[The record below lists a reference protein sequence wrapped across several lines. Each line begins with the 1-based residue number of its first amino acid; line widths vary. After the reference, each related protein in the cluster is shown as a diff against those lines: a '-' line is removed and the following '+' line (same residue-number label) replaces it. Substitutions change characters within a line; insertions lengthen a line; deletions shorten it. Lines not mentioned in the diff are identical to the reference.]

1 MGATYTDN
9 QVPIGSIVASIT
21 SAPPSTAV
29 VIANAVF
36 DDVTLNLP
44 GKVVER
50 TDEVGKDNGWALIA
64 TTLTA
69 GLPVTGTGTVQVP
82 TATASNQLGG
92 KAFAYAFDGSSTAT
106 SKFVITDTGIPFAKD
121 GYYKVNVS
129 FRLSRTPATA

>member
-29 VIANAVF
+29 VISNAVF
-36 DDVTLNLP
+36 DDVSLNLP
-44 GKVVER
+44 GRVIER
-50 TDEVGKDNGWALIA
+50 SDEVGKDNGWALIA
-64 TTLTA
+64 TTITA
-69 GLPVTGTGTVQVP
+69 GLPVTGSATIQVP

-92 KAFAYAFDGSSTAT
+92 KSFAYAFDGSSTAT
-106 SKFVITDTGIPFAKD
+106 SKFVITETGIPFAKD
-121 GYYKVNVS
+121 GYFKVTCQ